1 MPVTHPTG
9 GGNLFFI
16 CLAGVACCAVGVI
29 FLYKALTCTEFREAA
44 HGEGKKRA
52 LLLTSGRM
60 MSGFLGLVGIGA
72 GIFIIVRV
80 LKG

>member
-1 MPVTHPTG
+1 MPVTHR

-16 CLAGVACCAVGVI
+16 CLAGIACCAVGVI

-44 HGEGKKRA
+44 HGEGKTRT

>member
-16 CLAGVACCAVGVI
+16 CLAGIARCAVGVI
-29 FLYKALTCTEFREAA
+29 FLYKAVTCMEFREAA
-44 HGEGKKRA
+44 QGEGKTKA

-60 MSGFLGLVGIGA
+60 MSGFLGLLGIGA